1 MSKNVVFLILVFLTI
16 SCSTQ
21 KVITEKSLQYS
32 SHEFGEFIWSKNKK
46 DSIVFNKKNLDII
59 RLKKGKYYRAL
70 GRYTS
75 RLIDNDTIIEQHL
88 TFSEKSKI
96 VAHLVYH
103 LGTIDDFSLLD
114 SVIYED
120 YDHDLNY
127 YNEFEKH
134 NYYNLPNFKEQYR
147 EKLQKLK
154 PPKKL
159 EIIKPIIKI
168 EKQD

>member
-1 MSKNVVFLILVFLTI
+1 MTKNIVLISLLLTI
-16 SCSTQ
+16 SCNTQ

-32 SHEFGEFIWSKNKK
+32 FLEFGELIWFKDKK

-75 RLIDNDTIIEQHL
+75 RLIHIDTIIENL

-96 VAHLVYH
+96 VAYLVYY
-103 LGTIDDFSLLD
+103 LGTIDDFSLID

-120 YDHDLNY
+120 YDHDLDY
-127 YNEFEKH
+127 YNEFEKQ
-134 NYYNLPNFKEQYR
+134 NYYNLPNFKNKYR
-147 EKLQKLK
+147 EKFQKLK

-159 EIIKPIIKI
+159 EIVKPILKI

>member
-1 MSKNVVFLILVFLTI
+1 MSKSVILILLLLTT

-21 KVITEKSLQYS
+21 KVITEKSLEYAFL
-32 SHEFGEFIWSKNKK
+32 EFGEFIWLKNKK
-46 DSIVFNKKNLDII
+46 DSIVFNEKNLDII
-59 RLKKGKYYRAL
+59 RLKKGKYHRAL

-75 RLIDNDTIIEQHL
+75 RLINNSTIIEHL

-96 VAHLVYH
+96 VAHLVYY

-127 YNEFEKH
+127 YNEFEKN
-134 NYYNLPNFKEQYR
+134 NYYNLPNFKDQYR
-147 EKLQKLK
+147 ETFQKLK

-159 EIIKPIIKI
+159 EVIKPILKI